1 MSIMHIIAAAIL
13 GFLFFIITERVSIIK
28 RFKDNFEKLLQKK
41 AGFIAARPF
50 VISAAAV
57 ILNQDGYIAVNSAA
71 IQAYDSVAPPCAPPA
86 DTAQNPA
93 KPDLSNY
100 DYLQDL
106 IITAYL
112 PEFNDFK
119 NEKTSLILADR
130 HVSAFIAAKTAEAI
144 LFYNYQTLAITDFV
158 AFERKVYLEI
168 TRKLSI
174 IYAAAAKYNF
184 DSNAVIASNCK
195 PLLKKAILAYLTY
208 FSIRIQ
214 SLDTPI
220 VNNENDKEQTLYNYI
235 SDSDDARL
243 SAGLDDDEF
252 DDNIDGD
259 GAETALPLN
268 YDETPAPR
276 NIMQKAHRQ
285 PRQTAQQQDA
295 QQLGLFADV
304 QNA

>member
-106 IITAYL
+106 IITAFIPFYQDIN
-112 PEFNDFK
+112 ND
-119 NEKTSLILADR
+119 KTELILSD
-130 HVSAFIAAKTAEAI
+130 HYVIEYISNKVAEAI
-144 LFYNYQTLAITDFV
+144 LFYSYQNLDFI
-158 AFERKVYLEI
+158 ALEKKIYLEI
-168 TRKLSI
+168 ARKLST
-174 IYAAAAKYNF
+174 IYATAEKYQY
-184 DSNAVIASNCK
+184 DADAIIASNCK
-195 PLLKKAILAYLTY
+195 PLLKKAILAYISY
-208 FSIRIQ
+208 YSICVQ
-214 SLDTPI
+214 SLDTP
-220 VNNENDKEQTLYNYI
+220 VSAGNDGDKEQTLYDYI
-235 SDSDDARL
+235 SDDDDARL

-295 QQLGLFADV
+295 QQLGLFAEV